1 MQRRRRHQEEH
12 ENHERWLVSYA
23 DFITL
28 LFAFFVVMYSI
39 SSINE
44 GKYKILSETLTG
56 VFSQPDRSLKPIP
69 IGDERPRTTEP
80 ERTSV
85 EEQPSDNAASA
96 DSLERIADS
105 VRDAFGDLIASDQL
119 SVRGNELWIEITL
132 NSSLLFPSGDALPN
146 DAAFD
151 IVEKVA
157 KILAPY
163 KNPIHVEGFTDDVP
177 IHSPRYPTNWELSAA
192 RAASIVRLLGNDG
205 VEPSRMAAVGYGEFQ
220 PVADNASAE
229 GRAKNRRVVLVIS
242 RNLEVRRSVSGVG
255 SGKAQPDSAL
265 RHAGSAA
272 GTQAA
277 DTGGTPAPAPATV
290 NSRRL
295 RHERANHG
303 LRTGAGA
310 ELAISAAP
318 TGQTHARKSR
328 AMKVWAVANQKGGVG
343 KTTSSI
349 ALAGLLADAG
359 KRVVVVDLDP
369 TAR

>member
-56 VFSQPDRSLKPIP
+56 VFNQPDRSLKPIP

-229 GRAKNRRVVLVIS
+229 GRAKNRRGCWGS
-242 RNLEVRRSVSGVG
+242 RATWRCGAAS
-255 SGKAQPDSAL
+255 
-265 RHAGSAA
+265 AGSAA
-272 GTQAA
+272 ARRNRIRRSATQARQLA
-277 DTGGTPAPAPATV
+277 RKLQILAVRRRPRRQPSIP
-290 NSRRL
+290 RRL

-318 TGQTHARKSR
+318 TG
-328 AMKVWAVANQKGGVG
+328 
-343 KTTSSI
+343 
-349 ALAGLLADAG
+349 
-359 KRVVVVDLDP
+359 
-369 TAR
+369 